1 VRKFITLIW
10 GAVVATAALA
20 VLALPAGAQG
30 AYPPVSTTP
39 TSAPAPPPIA
49 FTGSESTPLL
59 LVGLVAVTLGAVLVV
74 AARRL
79 SATRAA
85 RLG

>member
-1 VRKFITLIW
+1 VRKFITMMW
-10 GAVVATAALA
+10 GAVIAAIGLA
-20 VLALPAGAQG
+20 LFALPAGAQG

-39 TSAPAPPPIA
+39 TSAPAPAPIA